1 MKTRIRFTIA
11 ILMFALLTVQS
22 CKKEDKLE
30 FANILELSIS
40 VENTEINIG
49 TPDIMT
55 LTIGNTS
62 NDHVVV
68 SESSFKL
75 ILTSEFNN
83 DEEFF
88 YLDIFKD
95 DYSSNWIPQ
104 VKMEFEGHKTLT
116 KKFDL
121 EKILWK
127 SINQDENI
135 LTDGEYSA
143 QLIIDIR
150 LDPRSKFIDEK
161 IESNSIGI
169 RINNIINQK

>member
-1 MKTRIRFTIA
+1 MKTKIRFTLVLITL
-11 ILMFALLTVQS
+11 ILLSVQS

-30 FANILELSIS
+30 FANILELSIA
-40 VENTEINIG
+40 VENAEINIG

-55 LTIGNTS
+55 LAIENIS
-62 NDHVVV
+62 DDHVIV
-68 SESSFKL
+68 SESSLKL
-75 ILTSEFNN
+75 ILTSESKH

-95 DYSSNWIPQ
+95 DYSSNWISQ
-104 VKMEFEGHKTLT
+104 VKMEFKSHETLI

-121 EKILWK
+121 EKILWE
-127 SINQDENI
+127 SVNHDENI

-161 IESNSIGI
+161 IESNIIGI
-169 RINNIINQK
+169 RINNTNQK